1 MTMGV
6 WIPAFAG
13 MTAVGWIQVFAGMT
27 EYLDYSKISYYL
39 YNKEEG

>member
-1 MTMGV
+1 MTSVGWIPAFAGMTMGV
-6 WIPAFAG
+6 WIPA
-13 MTAVGWIQVFAGMT
+13 FAGMT